1 MTWWMWGIVIVVVLG
16 SIFTYLTSP
25 AQGGKEVKC
34 SRRAADPAKKTV
46 AKPLSEDATD
56 RLRDKILDQK
66 IENNYAAALNNIVKL
81 LESPHYNPNY
91 DGENCAEDFC
101 DCFSDLAGD
110 KQPAQCLKYF
120 DALREKSSV
129 IDHALQH
136 DKQADLGSVFCESL
150 SAVEQS
156 KLTATQCLALLDL
169 LESGHELV
177 EMAKLEHEN
186 EVLDFVNEMAETL
199 ADESQ
204 IQWEYQDDL
213 ATALQLLREKL
224 PKPKKR
230 KEKSIDK
237 ETSAA

>member
-16 SIFTYLTSP
+16 SIFNYLTSP
-25 AQGGKEVKC
+25 AKGAKEVKR
-34 SRRAADPAKKTV
+34 SRSAADSAKKTV

-81 LESPHYNPNY
+81 LESPHYNPDY
-91 DGENCAEDFC
+91 DGEHCAEDFC

-110 KQPAQCLKYF
+110 KQPAQCLKFF
-120 DALREKSSV
+120 DSLREKSSV
-129 IDHALQH
+129 IDHALQY
-136 DKQADLGSVFCESL
+136 DKQADLGSAFCDSL
-150 SAVEQS
+150 SNVDHA
-156 KLTATQCLALLDL
+156 KLTADQCTTLLDL

-186 EVLDFVNEMAETL
+186 QVVYFVNDLAETITDKSSL
-199 ADESQ
+199 
-204 IQWEYQDDL
+204 QWEYQDDL
-213 ATALQLLREKL
+213 TTALQLLREKL

-237 ETSAA
+237 ETPAA